1 MHLSEPHWDRSSTQ
15 MIDKRLL
22 VPILACVYAT
32 IIFPLILVSCSPTDK
47 LCLLE
52 ARPENKIFWPMLAAI
67 SIVLAFRDRSR
78 LTLPPHILFLIAY
91 LAFAGT
97 SVLWAFNSELSLVRF
112 SQQAMIVISV
122 VLPAMLAT
130 RTTDMMRGLF
140 LCFAAASILNM
151 FFVLGRPPIDVKF
164 ATWGYPGYF
173 AGKNYLGYCAAVALL
188 LSLREVLY
196 SGHRRWLGIAIA
208 IIAIALLFLSNSK
221 TSLGLALLV
230 PILAVITLRV
240 RKATGISSAIILLS
254 IPLCYIVLSNIVPSF
269 NLNRLS
275 YMLYGDSTFT
285 GRTVIW
291 DFTLSEASRRPL
303 LGWGYQSFWLA
314 GPDAPSMLAPG
325 WVKDMPN
332 SHSGY
337 LDTILEI
344 GYIGFALLMIFIVA
358 TVHAIGRMADRDPLR
373 AWLVLSLALFVIFY
387 NFLESI
393 WMRGF
398 EFLWV
403 VFLIA
408 AAEAGRYWHPSAARY
423 GSKMPLRRRNLIPSR
438 RLSPRR
444 SGQ

>member
-1 MHLSEPHWDRSSTQ
+1 MT
-15 MIDKRLL
+15 DKRLL
-22 VPILACVYAT
+22 VPILACAYAT
-32 IIFPLILVSCSPTDK
+32 IIFPLILVSCSPTDT

-67 SIVLAFRDRSR
+67 SIVIAVRDRSR
-78 LTLPPHILFLIAY
+78 LALPPHILFLLAY
-91 LAFAGT
+91 LAYAGT
-97 SVLWAFNSELSLVRF
+97 SVLWAFKPDLSLVRF

-122 VLPAMLAT
+122 ILPAMLAT
-130 RTTDMMRGLF
+130 RTSDLMRGLF
-140 LCFAAASILNM
+140 LCFAAASILNL

-188 LSLREVLY
+188 LSLREILY
-196 SGHRRWLGIAIA
+196 PGRRRWLGVAIA
-208 IIAIALLFLSNSK
+208 IIATALLFLSNSK
-221 TSLGLALLV
+221 TSLGLVLLV
-230 PILAVITLRV
+230 PILAWATLVI
-240 RKATGISSAIILLS
+240 RKATRVSSAIILLS
-254 IPLCYIVLSNIVPSF
+254 IPVGYILLSNIVPGF

-275 YMLYGDSTFT
+275 FMLYGDPTFT
-285 GRTVIW
+285 GRSIIW
-291 DFTLSEASRRPL
+291 DFTLSEIARRPF
-303 LGWGYQSFWLA
+303 LGWGYQAFWLA
-314 GPDAPSMLAPG
+314 GPDAPSLSAPG
-325 WVKDMPN
+325 WIKDMPN

-344 GYIGFALLMIFIVA
+344 GYVGFALLTIFIIA
-358 TVHAIGRMADRDPLR
+358 TVHAIGRMADRDPAR

-403 VFLIA
+403 VFLIV
-408 AAEAGRYWHPSAARY
+408 AAEAGRYWQPSTARF
-423 GSKMPLRRRNLIPSR
+423 GAKTPLRRGIPAPSRR
-438 RLSPRR
+438 RLSPRQ